1 VTLAYI
7 GLGSNLG
14 RSIETVKAA
23 QARIANLPGIDLLR
37 RSSLYRTAPQGV
49 LDQPDF
55 INAVVEVQATTAP
68 EDLLPRL
75 KGIEVELG
83 RKPSIPW
90 GPRVIDLDLLIY
102 GDVKLSTPEL
112 TIPHA
117 EMWDRLFV
125 LAPLAE
131 LRPDLHDPGGRAIL
145 DVCDSMRD
153 SQRVERLEVR

>member
-1 VTLAYI
+1 VTLGYI

-14 RSIETVKAA
+14 ESIATIKAA
-23 QARIANLPGIDLLR
+23 ELHIADLPGIELLK

-55 INAVVEVQATTAP
+55 INAVVEVQATAAP

-75 KGIEVELG
+75 KAIEVELG

-102 GDVKLSTPEL
+102 GDVYLSTPEL

-117 EMWDRLFV
+117 EMWVRLFV

-131 LRPDLHDPGGRAIL
+131 LRPDLHDPSGRPIL
-145 DVCDSMRD
+145 DVCDSLRD
-153 SQRVERLEVR
+153 SQRVERLEV